1 MLHYVFSSPLLFIV
15 FVSLSIVHMS
25 LLSLSLSQTI
35 AIWLVDWTLV
45 EPCLKFKEEA
55 LSMFELLIIANVCQ
69 KIIIFSIKLMAI
81 ISISKEF

>member
-69 KIIIFSIKLMAI
+69 KNNYFFNKINGYNF
-81 ISISKEF
+81 ISKEF